1 MTTLILAGVLALV
14 GLSAAGVARRAFVEL
29 VLIGCNDDWASRASN
44 LAELLAHDPDVIF
57 IQEGK
62 AAHYRELR
70 DKGGKRLLPFHQW
83 AVHQDTSSPAR
94 AGSVV
99 IYRHAIP
106 FERDR
111 SGYAYGT
118 RAKGTLTRWI
128 AWVSGT
134 ILGIRV
140 FLFSAHYPPQRVRRW
155 WRPFGLHLW
164 ARVRLAMAARR
175 MVLGQMDSNRHGGPT
190 GIPRGLRWVG
200 VPGSI
205 DGFVISRKV
214 QVVGQVEQLPKNTS
228 DHHPIKLRVRIP
240 VPANRRRN
248 RAH

>member
-62 AAHYRELR
+62 AADYRELTDEHGR
-70 DKGGKRLLPFHQW
+70 RLLPFHAW
-83 AVHQDTSSPAR
+83 GVHQDTTSPAR

-99 IYRHAIP
+99 IYRHQA
-106 FERDR
+106 FDR
-111 SGYAYGT
+111 TGGGWTFAVHAHGLL
-118 RAKGTLTRWI
+118 ARWI
-128 AWVSGT
+128 AWLRGR
-134 ILGIRV
+134 IGGRRV
-140 FLFSAHYPPQRVRRW
+140 FLFSAHRPPQRTRHW
-155 WRPFGLHLW
+155 WRPFDLALW
-164 ARVRLAMAARR
+164 ARLRHALAARR
-175 MVLGQMDSNRHGGPT
+175 LVIGQMDSNQHGGP
-190 GIPRGLRWVG
+190 PRLPKRLRWVAVG
-200 VPGSI
+200 KSI
-205 DGFVISRKV
+205 DGFILDRRIT
-214 QVVGQVEQLPKNTS
+214 VVDGPTELPKNTS